1 MLKLR
6 DTVPQEMHD
15 NAEEL
20 RRVGILRFLG
30 DTLVFDREFSDG
42 VLENAS
48 SIMRDASC
56 RGSQCE
62 TRDAIRDAIA
72 AMLGSRGMRNPRTIT
87 LCSELF
93 ILEHGKAP
101 VEFEV

>member
-20 RRVGILRFLG
+20 RRVGVVRFLG
-30 DTLVFDREFSDG
+30 DNLVFDREFSVG

-62 TRDAIRDAIA
+62 TRDAIRNAIA
-72 AMLGSRGMRNPRTIT
+72 TMLRSREVRNPRTIT

-101 VEFEV
+101 IEFEV